1 MPGHCLSFDH
11 VVDRGW
17 LFPAVQS
24 TQAYCDLDIRM
35 RLALIVANIIDPS
48 RQMVALRPD
57 VRFFKIAQQ

>member
-1 MPGHCLSFDH
+1 MPRHGLPFDH

-17 LFPAVQS
+17 LFPAVQR

-35 RLALIVANIIDPS
+35 RLALIVANVVDPG

-57 VRFFKIAQQ
+57 IRLFQIAQQ